1 MAAGLRHCRKD
12 HGILQSRKN
21 KDNTLNENA
30 NSAADQWLAEHGA
43 ALYSYALM
51 HLRDSNRVEEVVQ
64 ETLLAALQARD
75 RFSGD
80 AAVRTWL
87 FGILKHKII
96 DQFRR
101 DAREVP
107 LDEPEAVADPD
118 AQDEDDFTEA
128 GHWRNRPASWGNPQQ
143 MLESR
148 QFWQILQRCLDY
160 LPERRARLFMLR
172 EVMENSTE
180 EICQELGI
188 TPTNLWTMLHRT
200 RLMLRQCLEK
210 NGVAEIKGAN

>member
-1 MAAGLRHCRKD
+1 M
-12 HGILQSRKN
+12 N
-21 KDNTLNENA
+21 DNT
-30 NSAADQWLAEHGA
+30 NSAADQWLVEHGA
-43 ALYSYALM
+43 VLYSYALM
-51 HLRDSNRVEEVVQ
+51 HLRDSHKAEEVVQ

-75 RFSGD
+75 RFSG
-80 AAVRTWL
+80 AASVRTWL

-118 AQDEDDFTEA
+118 AGDEDNFTEA
-128 GHWRNRPASWGNPQQ
+128 GHWRNRPASWGNPEQ

-148 QFWQILQRCLDY
+148 QFWQILQLCLEQV
-160 LPERRARLFMLR
+160 PERQARLFMMR
-172 EVMENSTE
+172 ETMENSSE

-188 TPTNLWTMLHRT
+188 TPTNLWTMLHRA
-200 RLMLRQCLEK
+200 RLALRQCLEK
-210 NGVAEIKGAN
+210 NGIAQIKGER